1 MCCYWNHLYCTTLS
15 ETLLSCQRIG
25 HFLLQQMMLCELC
38 AATGTIIYCTSL
50 PQTLEFLRDLD
61 TFCSRWCYVSCMCC
75 CYWNKN
81 LLHNISTTLWGSQI
95 GHFCSKDNKQ
105 KVKIFIIFKTLANFG
120 ASKFQHYLEVFP
132 LCSTYLLHDKNII
145 LSSIYSMAKE
155 KKT

>member
-95 GHFCSKDNKQ
+95 GHFCSKGVCVTFSQ
-105 KVKIFIIFKTLANFG
+105 IFFSLFYWKFWTRFLFIFPTTQNIRNIYTL
-120 ASKFQHYLEVFP
+120 KLTRVP
-132 LCSTYLLHDKNII
+132 ITLRVWI
-145 LSSIYSMAKE
+145 
-155 KKT
+155 